1 MAVSGTARGVS
12 ASVVTRPSVS
22 EEEQTVKDNAALFSL
37 LRATGKKIEW
47 NTSAITSLEKD
58 ISDIRHFFSESV
70 DTASNNIDQIYRSLD
85 TFSDISTKDKPDD
98 YDELLKKVSDI
109 KKVQE
114 NQTSAVSLLAE
125 HDITP
130 SVWKGVKDDIFNLQK
145 QADSFCLDN
154 RTVNQVD
161 LGTVTREN
169 IGVLL
174 AEKVKGTFGAVTGQL
189 EEHFVSG
196 WWFKTG
202 DSGSGM
208 LFCPATGNV
217 FSLFKSA
224 SSDLVDIRIIFGPDL
239 GDISDL
245 STAEQNFVNLLKT
258 TGLTAELWN
267 KVTADVAALQEVN
280 TAVKSFVSAGLNA
293 YLWKKMLTSVSD
305 ISCDIAYP
313 ELSVKSWEK
322 VVSALLREDT
332 DELYE
337 KEKELLESLMVAG
350 VTVAEINN
358 AREAL
363 ADCKVISEKSSF
375 LADLAGN
382 VKKLTEDISALT
394 ESFSVIKA
402 VRKVNFTLETWK
414 LVTEKGGLF
423 SMTQEERNFLNNLM
437 ASGFSKDKWD
447 EVLSDIVELQTSK
460 TFLDQL
466 VTAGLTAE
474 AWTTLQDTIE
484 TLRETKTFIDALQS
498 AGFSEETWSKVYAA
512 ALAADSSDEGDEPTG
527 DEPTEDDKPSSDDI
541 VIDGT
546 NVTISNG
553 AHYDEPL
560 GEDTVLTVTN
570 EGYVQSLH
578 IVTDTPLIF
587 GYNTSAKGIEVYYYE
602 GDTQRVRCRAN
613 PQLAVTLTYNSTT
626 GYSWDISDSMSNL
639 SGNYTK
645 GAVTY
650 NLTNS
655 VFYLYNVLDLTV
667 GAAYI
672 FCLGNSKVEVADGAY
687 TLSDFNGIIRSWN
700 SSVSIT
706 VNGKNHVASNNGV
719 IYCADETVRTKLQS
733 INQDLLKYGNEFHD
747 VFNVYSY
754 NLATDTYGWESD
766 FSPVVETEPVTVPLG
781 DEDSPSDN
789 MALRVFRAYF
799 KALCSHDVE
808 TLYAVNK
815 IHNIALSAIGAK
827 HDLDYYVKKF
837 VYTVKQLFA
846 TYGKE
851 NFSQLLKELC
861 NIDLEN
867 NDSGAIIGLDA
878 GGALE
883 KQYKE
888 IIQDPI
894 VEVSQEYP
902 ADVFTA
908 EDDTRYVI
916 VKGITFVLPSP
927 DTLEEWQKRLV
938 CELAYWYFEAIMNVL
953 EDEVF
958 GVPINFS
965 AQHFDNIIKVILT
978 DDLPSNVYART
989 SKLDGYVTI
998 ELSNSYLSRFNSM
1011 SGKDEVATIPP
1022 DNGLFHEMV
1031 HVYQEVNML
1040 RGTNHNRLKYYG
1052 SWFVEGG
1059 AEFASAGIDHS
1070 RAPSAKNSYDPSLWF
1085 VVFLTSNYNA
1095 TSYLYDPY
1103 TWGTIFMRWYFKTLA
1118 EERTLGG

>member
-1 MAVSGTARGVS
+1 MVTVDELRAVTAGEIP
-12 ASVVTRPSVS
+12 RPQIS
-22 EEEQTVKDNAALFSL
+22 EEEQAVEDNAAFLSL
-37 LRATGKKIEW
+37 LRAKGKKIEW

-58 ISDIRHFFSESV
+58 ISDIKQFFSESV
-70 DTASNNIDQIYRSLD
+70 DIASGNIDQIYRTLD
-85 TFSDISTKDKPDD
+85 TFSDINKKDKPDG

-109 KKVQE
+109 KSVQE
-114 NQTSAVSLLAE
+114 DQVSTVSLLTE

-130 SVWKGVKDDIFNLQK
+130 AVWKRVKDDIFNLTE

-154 RTVNQVD
+154 KTVSQVD

-174 AEKVKGTFGAVTGQL
+174 SEKVKGTFGAVSGKLQD
-189 EEHFVSG
+189 ESCPVSG

-224 SSDLVDIRIIFGPDL
+224 GSDSVNIKIIFGPNLD
-239 GDISDL
+239 DIFDL
-245 STAEQNFVNLLKT
+245 STAEQNFVTLLKT
-258 TGLTAELWN
+258 TGLTTELWN
-267 KVTADVAALQEVN
+267 KVIADVAALQEVN
-280 TAVKSFVSAGLNA
+280 ITVNSFVSAGLNA
-293 YLWKKMLTSVSD
+293 YLWKRMLTSVSD
-305 ISCDIAYP
+305 INCNIAYP

-322 VVSALLREDT
+322 VMSALLRKDT
-332 DELYE
+332 DELCEEE
-337 KEKELLESLMVAG
+337 KLLLEDLMTAG
-350 VTVAEINN
+350 VTAAEINN
-358 AREAL
+358 VKKAL
-363 ADCKVISEKSSF
+363 ADCKVISEKSSLF
-375 LADLAGN
+375 AGIASN
-382 VKKLTEDISALT
+382 IKKLTENISALT

-402 VRKVNFTLETWK
+402 ARKVNFTLETWK
-414 LVTEKGGLF
+414 LITEKGGLV
-423 SMTQEERNFLNNLM
+423 SMTQEERDFLNNLM
-437 ASGFSKDKWD
+437 ASGFTKDKWD
-447 EVLSDIVELQTSK
+447 KVLSDIVELQTSK

-484 TLRETKTFIDALQS
+484 TLNETKTFIDALQS

-512 ALAADSSDEGDEPTG
+512 ALAADSSSEGGE
-527 DEPTEDDKPSSDDI
+527 PSSDKPTDDDI
-541 VIDGT
+541 VVNGT
-546 NVTISNG
+546 SVTISNG

-560 GEDTVLTVTN
+560 EKDTVITITN

-578 IVTDTPLIF
+578 IVTDTPLTF
-587 GYNTSAKGIEVYYYE
+587 NSYDTTLKLLEMYGRE
-602 GDTQRVRCRAN
+602 GDTETLQCRAGVKY
-613 PQLAVTLTYNSTT
+613 PVTLTYNSAT
-626 GYSWDISDSMSNL
+626 GYSWDVSNSMSKL
-639 SGNYTK
+639 FGNYTE

-655 VFYLYNVLDLTV
+655 TLYLYNTFDSTI
-667 GAAYI
+667 GYAYI
-672 FCLGNSKVEVADGAY
+672 FCLGSSQARVVDGAY
-687 TLSDFNGIIRSWN
+687 TLSNFNGIIRNWN
-700 SSVSIT
+700 SNVNIV
-706 VNGKNHVASNNGV
+706 VNGTNHVASGNGV
-719 IYCADETVRTKLQS
+719 IYCTDETVRTKLKS
-733 INQDLLKYGNEFHD
+733 IDQNLLKYGGDFND
-747 VFNVYSY
+747 VFDIYPY
-754 NLATDTYGWESD
+754 NLSTDTYGWEND
-766 FSPVVETEPVTVPLG
+766 FTPVVETEPVTTPLG
-781 DEDSPSDN
+781 DEDSPSGN

-808 TLYAVNK
+808 NLYAVNQ
-815 IHNIALSAIGAK
+815 IHNIALSTIGAK

-846 TYGKE
+846 TYGQE

-861 NIDLEN
+861 NMDLEN

-883 KQYKE
+883 KQYRN

-894 VEVSQEYP
+894 VDVSQEYP

-908 EDDTRYVI
+908 EDDTRYVT

-927 DTLEEWQKRLV
+927 DTLEEWQKRLI

-953 EDEVF
+953 ENEVF

-965 AQHFDNIIKVILT
+965 AHHFDNVIKIILT
-978 DDLPSNVYART
+978 DDLPSSTYART
-989 SKLDGYVTI
+989 SKLNGYITI
-998 ELSNSYLSRFNSM
+998 ELSNSYLSKFNSI
-1011 SGKDEVATIPP
+1011 SDKDEISPIPP

-1040 RGTNHNRLKYYG
+1040 RGAQHNRLSYYG

-1070 RAPSAKNSYDPSLWF
+1070 RASSAKYSYNPSLWF
-1085 VVFLTSNYNA
+1085 VMFLTSSYNT
-1095 TSYLYDPY
+1095 TSYMYDPY